1 MYQGVPLYRCREAA
15 ARTQIPIYRCE
26 VIKVPIRGKTKNSEK
41 QAGAKLGIKSEGDGL
56 RWGLQSDR
64 MLGWYY
70 LLQNICLL
78 IFVKLSPANNILIK
92 YNTNP
97 NPITVQTNQP
107 IYSSRRSSKDMKE

>member
-56 RWGLQSDR
+56 RGGGATSRQNARRGLF
-64 MLGWYY
+64 
-70 LLQNICLL
+70 IT
-78 IFVKLSPANNILIK
+78 K
-92 YNTNP
+92 YMFA
-97 NPITVQTNQP
+97 
-107 IYSSRRSSKDMKE
+107 YFC

>member
-56 RWGLQSDR
+56 RGGATIR
-64 MLGWYY
+64 
-70 LLQNICLL
+70 QNARL
-78 IFVKLSPANNILIK
+78 ILFITK
-92 YNTNP
+92 YMFA
-97 NPITVQTNQP
+97 
-107 IYSSRRSSKDMKE
+107 YFC